1 MQCRMK
7 SGVYP
12 KSYRNDSTY
21 MYILVLLILVNC
33 KVKWSNPIV
42 NLTWGNRR
50 STTGITKDKLLHECT
65 DKRLPSTVGHCNINI
80 Q

>member
-1 MQCRMK
+1 MK

-12 KSYRNDSTY
+12 KSYRNGSTY
-21 MYILVLLILVNC
+21 IHTSIVNLVSC
-33 KVKWSNPIV
+33 KVKWRNSIV
-42 NLTWGNRR
+42 NLMWGNRR

-65 DKRLPSTVGHCNINI
+65 DKRLASTVRQCSINS